1 MTVVEIP
8 TNQQEDE
15 MTIQQAE
22 TRLHELIENDDLN
35 DEFQQLTD
43 SLADYYQNKELDDY
57 LSQFED
63 PELDCENMVVLRD
76 EIEKDEK
83 EQQLI
88 RYNKMKQHADEFYNR
103 WHDQHEKDQDML
115 RKSGQFYFT

>member
-8 TNQQEDE
+8 TQQEDE

-43 SLADYYQNKELDDY
+43 SLADYYQNKELDDSY
-57 LSQFED
+57 DSD
-63 PELDCENMVVLRD
+63 ADENMVVLRD